1 MSVIHEL
8 RFDLPQRVFSG
19 MKSGTFIN
27 NSMLKAIRTPRF
39 RFFSHAGY
47 RSIMGP
53 LLMISAAMGFAVHDC
68 LIKLLG
74 PSYRTWDIA
83 FYRWGIGFVLLL
95 IIFGRRAGS
104 LFKTND
110 LKLMV
115 FRSIITVNLIKMLR
129 EKNGPVAV

>member
-19 MKSGTFIN
+19 MKSGTFI
-27 NSMLKAIRTPRF
+27 
-39 RFFSHAGY
+39 
-47 RSIMGP
+47 
-53 LLMISAAMGFAVHDC
+53 
-68 LIKLLG
+68 
-74 PSYRTWDIA
+74 

-115 FRSIITVNLIKMLR
+115 IRSIITVNLIKMLR